1 MSFSIILTLVMYPSV
16 YITGNGGTRIY
27 HRKAVTHYLSM
38 DYFVYRRKIIRM
50 HSDGKLQIGKT

>member
-1 MSFSIILTLVMYPSV
+1 MSFSIILTLVMYSSV

-27 HRKAVTHYLSM
+27 PRKAVAHYLSM
-38 DYFVYRRKIIRM
+38 DYFVYRRKIICM